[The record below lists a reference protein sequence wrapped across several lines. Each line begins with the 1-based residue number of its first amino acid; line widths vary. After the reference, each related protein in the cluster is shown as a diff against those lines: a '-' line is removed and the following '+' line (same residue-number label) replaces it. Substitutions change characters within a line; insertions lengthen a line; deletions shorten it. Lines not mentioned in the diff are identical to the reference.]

1 MYATVRSYSD
11 PGLAAAL
18 AARGDEVRALIRD
31 VAGFRAYYLVEAD
44 SGTVSVTVCDDQA
57 GAEESNRVAADWLKS
72 NMPELG
78 AAAAPT
84 VAAGTVVL
92 DA

>member
-1 MYATVRSYSD
+1 M
-11 PGLAAAL
+11 
-18 AARGDEVRALIRD
+18 
-31 VAGFRAYYLVEAD
+31 
-44 SGTVSVTVCDDQA
+44 SVTVCDDQA

-84 VAAGTVVL
+84 VSAGPVVL